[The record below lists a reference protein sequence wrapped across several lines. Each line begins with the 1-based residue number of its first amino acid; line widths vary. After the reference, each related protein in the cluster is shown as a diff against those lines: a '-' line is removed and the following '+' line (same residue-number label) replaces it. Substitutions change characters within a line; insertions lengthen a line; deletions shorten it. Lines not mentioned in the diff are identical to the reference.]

1 MNRLL
6 SIWVL
11 CLFVMG
17 CPVGGD
23 YHLRSSFPATI
34 FVKNVS
40 SESFTIKSIYSISDT
55 EAAFILKGGKLSPG
69 EELSLMV
76 SESSYNIF
84 VNKEYMIDVKCPS
97 KEVQSLNGEAI
108 DAVQLEKSWAMELS
122 LNPCK

>member
-17 CPVGGD
+17 CPFGGD
-23 YHLRSSFPATI
+23 YHLRLSFPATI

-40 SESFTIKSIYSISDT
+40 SESFTIKSIYSISDA